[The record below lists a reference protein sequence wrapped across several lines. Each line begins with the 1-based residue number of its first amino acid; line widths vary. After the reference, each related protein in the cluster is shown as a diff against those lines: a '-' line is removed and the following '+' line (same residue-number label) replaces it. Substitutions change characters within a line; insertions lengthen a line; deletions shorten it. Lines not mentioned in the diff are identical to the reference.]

1 MIAFSGLDGS
11 GKSTQIQLL
20 VNYFKLKRRKAYRL
34 WSRGGYTPGMEI
46 LKNILRKSNSSII
59 PKDRG
64 NSKER
69 DSFFANVLIRKIWL
83 SLAIFDLIFYYGIY
97 IRFIEFF
104 GKIIICDR
112 YLFDT
117 SIDFKKNFPNENIE
131 KWILW
136 KFLKFISVTPKKH
149 FVLTISVKESHL
161 RSKLKNEPF
170 PDNEETLKFRLTE
183 YLNFINNN
191 KEVISIDCDQ
201 SIESIHKDI
210 LIHIK

>member
-1 MIAFSGLDGS
+1 
-11 GKSTQIQLL
+11 
-20 VNYFKLKRRKAYRL
+20 
-34 WSRGGYTPGMEI
+34 MEI

>member
-69 DSFFANVLIRKIWL
+69 DSFLLMF
-83 SLAIFDLIFYYGIY
+83 
-97 IRFIEFF
+97 
-104 GKIIICDR
+104 
-112 YLFDT
+112 
-117 SIDFKKNFPNENIE
+117 
-131 KWILW
+131 
-136 KFLKFISVTPKKH
+136 
-149 FVLTISVKESHL
+149 
-161 RSKLKNEPF
+161 
-170 PDNEETLKFRLTE
+170 
-183 YLNFINNN
+183 
-191 KEVISIDCDQ
+191 
-201 SIESIHKDI
+201 
-210 LIHIK
+210 